1 MKVSGT
7 FQHSEVNDT
16 HDALIGMAPL
26 MTLAASGGDLTP
38 LAESLAEHATGP
50 ELKPNDI
57 MDLSVIIQLFGRG
70 EIAMTLQEKA
80 LRLRQLY
87 RLPARKHPAIR
98 LLVIKRPGLVSANTP
113 LEFLV
118 EDSDL

>member
-1 MKVSGT
+1 MLWRTELDASQWPRTCYEVWKNYMKVSGT

-70 EIAMTLQEKA
+70 EIAMTLQEK
-80 LRLRQLY
+80 
-87 RLPARKHPAIR
+87 
-98 LLVIKRPGLVSANTP
+98 
-113 LEFLV
+113 
-118 EDSDL
+118 